1 MPRYFFHFASQC
13 DRIPD
18 VDGVEL
24 ESLPAAHRH
33 ALRLVRETVAMV
45 ADAEGWRGWRVEI
58 DDAARR
64 RALTVLFPVNAPPLR
79 GAGEGLPTAGSATS
93 QARR

>member
-1 MPRYFFHFASQC
+1 MPRYFFHFASQS
-13 DRIPD
+13 DRVPD
-18 VDGVEL
+18 FEGVEL
-24 ESLPAAHRH
+24 DTLPAAHRH

-45 ADAEGWRGWRVEI
+45 ADPEGWRSWRVEI

-64 RALTVLFPVNAPPLR
+64 RVLTVLFPVTAPPLR
-79 GAGEGLPTAGSATS
+79 GDGDGLPATGPAAS